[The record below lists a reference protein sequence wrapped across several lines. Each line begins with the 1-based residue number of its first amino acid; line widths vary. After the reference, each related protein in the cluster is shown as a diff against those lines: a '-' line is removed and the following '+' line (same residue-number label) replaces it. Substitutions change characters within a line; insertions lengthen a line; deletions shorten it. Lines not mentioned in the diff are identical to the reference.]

1 MEKPELTETEIL
13 INALNESITLSKKLS
28 IAEKKAMEWFF
39 LINGKKR
46 IKSGWFLGHVYK
58 TLSDTNFQDKFI
70 PILERVITQLK
81 DREAFEI
88 LKKIQIFIE
97 IAETQKSLR
106 YNDFFNKISIR
117 KAVNPG
123 QVNRS

>member
-1 MEKPELTETEIL
+1 MV
-13 INALNESITLSKKLS
+13 LSHKWQKK
-28 IAEKKAMEWFF
+28 
-39 LINGKKR
+39 
-46 IKSGWFLGHVYK
+46 
-58 TLSDTNFQDKFI
+58 DTNFQDKFI

>member
-1 MEKPELTETEIL
+1 
-13 INALNESITLSKKLS
+13 
-28 IAEKKAMEWFF
+28 
-39 LINGKKR
+39 
-46 IKSGWFLGHVYK
+46 
-58 TLSDTNFQDKFI
+58 
-70 PILERVITQLK
+70 
-81 DREAFEI
+81 